1 MSSADSGGIDRP
13 EPPVSELR
21 KLRAALDQSDRL
33 LHELRVHQVELEF
46 QNRALREAQEQLEA
60 QRQRYAELYD
70 FAPVAYL
77 SLDAQG
83 TIGELNVAAT
93 RLLGYDRSAL
103 LGRRLQTVVGFSDP
117 QAFHGALRQALVTN
131 QQSRTELSFRSSA
144 LPQTTVVEML
154 VLPVFDNELRSVRA
168 RVALIDVTSR
178 IAAEQT
184 VRFLSTAGARL
195 SRIRMGAP
203 ALIEELASAGA
214 AGFIDGCWVEVD
226 GVSSVAWGTEP
237 LRRKMTA
244 EQLQA
249 LRPQIRETID
259 RAVSEARAVT
269 GRWREG
275 RGATA
280 VWPVING
287 WVSAPLSIE
296 EKLRGSVTLFH
307 RNAFEVE
314 PAALGIAEEFAR
326 RASMVLENAR
336 LLRTAD
342 RAVQARDEMVSVLAH
357 DLSNSLFSIK
367 LHVQRGLGKSGENAG
382 RALEAIARGVSWMHT
397 LVKTVLDVS
406 ATDRD
411 GLELHRKEADLVTVL
426 ESACALQQPNL
437 EERGLQLERR
447 WPTTL
452 PAVVDHERILQVLVN
467 LLGNAVKF
475 TPDGGRIEV
484 GATRESD
491 SVRLWVADSGQ
502 GVLPEHLGH
511 VFQRGWQAEPGGG
524 GGRGLGLYICR
535 LIVEAHGGSIR
546 VDRASGGGACFI
558 VLLPEEPTVA
568 GHPPDPGA
576 SPR

>member
-1 MSSADSGGIDRP
+1 M
-13 EPPVSELR
+13 
-21 KLRAALDQSDRL
+21 
-33 LHELRVHQVELEF
+33 HQVELEF

-83 TIGELNVAAT
+83 TIGELNVAAS

-131 QQSRTELSFRSSA
+131 QQSRTELSFRSPA
-144 LPQTTVVEML
+144 VPQATVVEML
-154 VLPVFDNELRSVRA
+154 VLPVFDAELRSVRA
-168 RVALIDVTSR
+168 RVALVDVTSR

-203 ALIEELASAGA
+203 ALIEELASAGT

-226 GVSSVAWGTEP
+226 GVSSAAWGTEP

-244 EQLQA
+244 EQLEA

-259 RAVSEARAVT
+259 RAVSEARAVA
-269 GRWREG
+269 GRWREEP
-275 RGATA
+275 GATR
-280 VWPVING
+280 VWPVLNG
-287 WVSAPLSIE
+287 WVSAPLSVQE
-296 EKLRGSVTLFH
+296 ELRGSVTLFH

-314 PAALGIAEEFAR
+314 PAVLGIAEEFTR
-326 RASMVLENAR
+326 RVTMLLENAR
-336 LLRTAD
+336 LFRQAEE
-342 RAVQARDEMVSVLAH
+342 AVRGRDEMVSLLAH
-357 DLSNSLFSIK
+357 DLSNSLFSMK
-367 LHVQRGLGKSGENAG
+367 LHVQRGLAKSGEHAG
-382 RALEAIARGVSWMHT
+382 RALAAVDRGVNWMHT
-397 LVKTVLDVS
+397 LVRTVLDVS
-406 ATDRD
+406 AADGD
-411 GLELHRKEADLVTVL
+411 GLQVHRKVAELVEVL

-437 EERGLQLERR
+437 EERGLHLDRR

-475 TPDGGRIEV
+475 TPAGGRIEV
-484 GATRESD
+484 GASRESD
-491 SVRLWVADSGQ
+491 SVRLWVADSGP
-502 GVLPEHLGH
+502 GVPPEHLGH
-511 VFQRGWQAEPGGG
+511 LFQRGWQAEPGGG
-524 GGRGLGLYICR
+524 GRGLGLYICS

-546 VDRASGGGACFI
+546 VDRASGGGASFT
-558 VLLPEEPTVA
+558 VLLPAEPTTSS
-568 GHPPDPGA
+568 PDPAA